1 MESSSKNMTKIEG
14 AHKRKWE
21 GIKMLRKKLHM
32 QMEIKIILLSKKN
45 KTTSLST
52 EAEIKAKK
60 SPSAGHSDAITDPS
74 STLIPFLSLI
84 FCSWRNGKEKLA
96 LWNTQITQR
105 IFWAGRT
112 HKDPGILLPSER
124 PMQGWNLRPWQYQ
137 HRALT
142 NTQLQDRM
150 NLKSQCWT
158 RQDKWKHC
166 Y

>member
-1 MESSSKNMTKIEG
+1 MESSSNCTTKIEA

-21 GIKMLRKKLHM
+21 GIKMLRKKAAHANV
-32 QMEIKIILLSKKN
+32 N
-45 KTTSLST
+45 KDHST
-52 EAEIKAKK
+52 FSPLKLGSRPK
-60 SPSAGHSDAITDPS
+60 SPRAGHSDAITDPS

-84 FCSWRNGKEKLA
+84 FCSWRNWKEKLA
-96 LWNTQITQR
+96 LWNAQITHR

-112 HKDPGILLPSER
+112 HKDPWIQLPSEW
-124 PMQGWNLRPWQYQ
+124 PMQGWTLRPWHYQ
-137 HRALT
+137 HRALP